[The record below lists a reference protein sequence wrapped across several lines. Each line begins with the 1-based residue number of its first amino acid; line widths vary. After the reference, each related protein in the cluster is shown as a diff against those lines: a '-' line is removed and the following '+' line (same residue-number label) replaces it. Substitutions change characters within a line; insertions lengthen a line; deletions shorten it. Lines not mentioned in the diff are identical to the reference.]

1 MSGKRKAVCAALTLL
16 TAALVCWIFSN
27 SLKDAAASSSQSGAV
42 RAFLQKILDAL
53 FSGSVVLSSHFVRK
67 LAHFSEYAL
76 LGAMLFFTYRAY
88 TSERKKFLFPAL
100 VAALVPFCDEGLQ
113 FFSDGRAPKL
123 TDVGIDLLGC
133 VCGML
138 FAWVVL
144 LIAAAIGKRKEKK
157 EEKDKK
163 ERGESD

>member
-88 TSERKKFLFPAL
+88 TSELNKFLFPAR
-100 VAALVPFCDEGLQ
+100 VAALGP
-113 FFSDGRAPKL
+113 
-123 TDVGIDLLGC
+123 
-133 VCGML
+133 VC
-138 FAWVVL
+138 
-144 LIAAAIGKRKEKK
+144 
-157 EEKDKK
+157 
-163 ERGESD
+163 